1 MKGNNKNCMSVFLL
15 LIFANISASANPL
28 LPKSIDT
35 DVLQS
40 QRKDKVVLAVE
51 EVAPSV
57 VSIVTEISQM
67 SFFGFAQTSSSDGS
81 GVVIESSGIVLTNAH
96 VVEQSHRIQVSFA
109 NGESYDAKLLGLAS
123 ELDLAIL
130 QIQNEGPFPSVEIG
144 SSSRAMLG
152 EKVIAI
158 GNPFGLGHTVTTG
171 IISSI
176 NRPLETKERVYQE
189 FLQTDASI
197 NPGNSGGPLLNLD
210 GHLIGIN
217 TAIRADAEGIGFAI
231 PVDRAMKVAY
241 DLLEYGNVKIPWL
254 GIDLVDVIY
263 RTTSGRAVGPQVDF
277 VHQGS
282 LMKGDVLIRV
292 DDKDINGR
300 SDLNAYL
307 STKKIGATV
316 DLKILRQGR
325 ITEVSLKT
333 TNLPQNIV
341 PSVFSQLWGIEVRNN
356 RGVQITKM
364 NSRGIFA
371 QYRLR
376 VGDYIVAFN
385 GMPIDN
391 IEELTTMLQQAK
403 TEHRDQAI
411 ITIQRGG
418 ATGRVEFPI

>member
-1 MKGNNKNCMSVFLL
+1 MSSILL
-15 LIFANISASANPL
+15 LVFINAYAEPV
-28 LPKSIDT
+28 LPQSVDT
-35 DVLQS
+35 EILQNK
-40 QRKDKVVLAVE
+40 RKDKVVMAIE
-51 EVAPSV
+51 AVAPSV
-57 VSIVTEISQM
+57 VSIVTETSQM
-67 SFFGFAQTSSSDGS
+67 SFFGFSQTSSSDGS
-81 GVVIESSGIVLTNAH
+81 GVVIETSGIVLTNAH
-96 VVEQSHRIQVSFA
+96 VVEQSHRIQVSFS
-109 NGESYDAKLLGLAS
+109 NGDSYDAKLLGIAS

-130 QIQNEGPFPSVEIG
+130 QIQGKGPFPSVKIG
-144 SSSRAMLG
+144 TSSRAMLG

-231 PVDRAMKVAY
+231 PVDRAMKVAH
-241 DLLEYGNVKIPWL
+241 DLLEYGNVKVPWL
-254 GIDLVDVIY
+254 GVDLVDVIY
-263 RTTSGRAVGPQVDF
+263 RVQSGRAVGPQVDF
-277 VHQGS
+277 VHRS
-282 LMKGDVLIRV
+282 KLLKGDILIQV
-292 DDKDINGR
+292 DDKNINGR

-307 STKKIGATV
+307 STKEMGSTV
-316 DLKILRQGR
+316 ELKLLRQG
-325 ITEVSLKT
+325 
-333 TNLPQNIV
+333 NIV
-341 PSVFSQLWGIEVRNN
+341 DLSLQTTEITKAIVQSVFSQLWGIEVRNN
-356 RGVQITKM
+356 RGVQISKM
-364 NSRGIFA
+364 SSRGVFA

-376 VGDYIVAFN
+376 VGDYIIAFN

-391 IEELTTMLQQAK
+391 IDDLQTMLQQAK
-403 TEHRDQAI
+403 SEHRDQAI

>member
-1 MKGNNKNCMSVFLL
+1 MFLL
-15 LIFANISASANPL
+15 FVWIPFLLASPNLPISV
-28 LPKSIDT
+28 DT
-35 DVLQS
+35 DILQTK
-40 QRKDKVVLAVE
+40 RKDKVVVAVE
-51 EVAPSV
+51 QVAPAV

-109 NGESYDAKLLGLAS
+109 NGDSYEAKLVGLAS

-130 QIQNEGPFPSVEIG
+130 QIQGQGPFPSVKIG
-144 SSSRAMLG
+144 TSSRAMLG

-210 GHLIGIN
+210 GQLIGIN

-231 PVDRAMKVAY
+231 PVDRAMKVAQ
-241 DLLEYGNVKIPWL
+241 DLLDYGNVKVPWL
-254 GIDLVDVIY
+254 GVDLVDVIY
-263 RTTSGRAVGPQVDF
+263 RGNSGRSVGPQVTF
-277 VHQGS
+277 VYSSTLLQGDI
-282 LMKGDVLIRV
+282 LVRV
-292 DDKDINGR
+292 DDKEVKGR

-307 STKKIGATV
+307 ATKKIGTTV
-316 DLKILRQGR
+316 QLQVIRQGK
-325 ITEVSLKT
+325 IVNISLQT
-333 TNLPQNIV
+333 GSLPQNIV
-341 PSVFSQLWGIEVRNN
+341 EDIMTQVWGIEIRNN
-356 RGVQITKM
+356 RGVQVTKM
-364 NSRGIFA
+364 SSRGVFA

-376 VGDYIVAFN
+376 IGDYIVAFN
-385 GMPIDN
+385 GMPVDN
-391 IEELTTMLQQAK
+391 IKDLQTMLQQAK
-403 TEHRDQAI
+403 SEHRDQVI
-411 ITIQRGG
+411 LTIQRGS